1 MSNAA
6 EGGRTAG
13 CVTES
18 IYSGSVV
25 VALADVQHCEL
36 HPKNSVPGIHVIT
49 SHTKYNFEHDCWE
62 NPIWINEPEATQFRA
77 AWCRYRSELEADT
90 LTDLSPSLSGAVS
103 ERFATEDAKTDAYAN
118 SQFGVGA

>member
-1 MSNAA
+1 MTTTHSTA
-6 EGGRTAG
+6 GGRTGSVA
-13 CVTES
+13 ES

-25 VALADVQHCEL
+25 LALADVQHCEL
-36 HPKNSVPGIHVIT
+36 HLENSVPGMHVIT

-62 NPIWINEPEATQFRA
+62 NPIWINEPEATRFRA

-90 LTDLSPSLSGAVS
+90 LADLSLSS
-103 ERFATEDAKTDAYAN
+103 ERLAIEDAKDDAYAN